1 MKKRTKL
8 PSFIVSGINEFG
20 IKINRRRG
28 RVGGGGGEGGG
39 RRRRRRRRRRKINME
54 IYIVD
59 KYVEYPR

>member
-28 RVGGGGGEGGG
+28 RGGGGGGEGGG
-39 RRRRRRRRRRKINME
+39 RRRRRRKINME